1 MTGHDKKN
9 HALNL
14 FISYE
19 EKKALQDIAELCD
32 TTVAAVVRLTLKLGL
47 PILRGLQNSQKVLL
61 SEQVELVR
69 RLRFP
74 PER

>member
-1 MTGHDKKN
+1 MTERSKKN

-32 TTVAAVVRLTLKLGL
+32 TTLAAVVRLTLKLGI
-47 PILRGLQNSQKVLL
+47 PILKGIQQSQEVLL
-61 SEQVELVR
+61 SEQVDLVR
-69 RLRFP
+69 RLRLP

>member
-1 MTGHDKKN
+1 MTERSKKN

-32 TTVAAVVRLTLKLGL
+32 TTLAAVVRLTLKLGI
-47 PILRGLQNSQKVLL
+47 PILKGLHNSQEVLL
-61 SEQVELVR
+61 SEQVDLVR
-69 RLRFP
+69 RLRLP

>member
-1 MTGHDKKN
+1 MTERHKKN

-19 EKKALQDIAELCD
+19 EKKSLQEMAELCD
-32 TTVAAVVRLTLKLGL
+32 TTLAAVVRLVLKLGI
-47 PILRGLQNSQKVLL
+47 PILKGIQQSQEVLL
-61 SEQVELVR
+61 SEQVDFVR
-69 RLRFP
+69 RLRQP